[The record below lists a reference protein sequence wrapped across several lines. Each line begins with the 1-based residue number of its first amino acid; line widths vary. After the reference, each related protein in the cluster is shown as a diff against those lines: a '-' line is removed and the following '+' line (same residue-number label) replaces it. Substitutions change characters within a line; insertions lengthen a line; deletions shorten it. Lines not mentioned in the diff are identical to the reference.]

1 VSEVEREERIDN
13 RVDEWHDAPEG
24 ELDGPL
30 HEALGWTSEEYAAWL
45 ERNELP
51 PLREGAY

>member
-1 VSEVEREERIDN
+1 MEREERIDN